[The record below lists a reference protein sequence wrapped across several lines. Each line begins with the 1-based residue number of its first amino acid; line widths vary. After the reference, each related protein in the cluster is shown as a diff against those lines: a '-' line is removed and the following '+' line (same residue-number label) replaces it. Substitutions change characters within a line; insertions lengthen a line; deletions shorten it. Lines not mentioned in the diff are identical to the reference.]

1 MNRLAVFVGA
11 ATLSCL
17 IILPLHAENMT
28 LDQSINIAL
37 QQNLGIKQAD
47 EYIAIAKARIGESRA
62 AFLPGLSMTYGITRL
77 NAEPTMFFPGMGP
90 LISPSIITLGT
101 RDNYALGL
109 DAKQPIFAG
118 GAIYYSYKASKTG
131 QDVASYEKTSQIND
145 VTEQTKSSYYNVLKA
160 TKMRDAAKSY
170 VDMLEA
176 HMKTA
181 QAFYDVKIAPLNDLL
196 RAEVELA
203 TGQRALLTA
212 ENNLKMAESQFN
224 IILRRDINEKV
235 ILADNLCLFKFNEQ
249 LEPCINRALDSR
261 PEVLSARYRKDQ
273 SESILKV
280 AKSEY
285 LPSINA
291 LGHAERAGD
300 TLNING
306 SDYKDRDSWYISAVA
321 TWNFWEWGKTKS
333 KVDASK
339 ARLNQ
344 SDIAIAQIEDRVR
357 LETKKAWLDLEDS
370 SKQVEVAFTAI
381 KRAEENYRVSA
392 ERYRER
398 LGTGTEVLDAEALLT
413 RTRSD
418 YAAALGD
425 NAIALARLEKAM
437 GTKIDPSSLTTGGVK

>member
-1 MNRLAVFVGA
+1 MNRLAFIIGA
-11 ATLSCL
+11 AILSCL
-17 IILPLHAENMT
+17 IISPLLAENMS
-28 LDQSINIAL
+28 LDQSINISL

-47 EYIAIAKARIGESRA
+47 QEIVIAKARIAESRS
-62 AFLPGLSMTYGITRL
+62 AFLPGLSMTYGVTRL
-77 NAEPTMFFPGMGP
+77 NEEPTMFFPGMGP
-90 LISPSIITLGT
+90 LISPSIITVGT
-101 RDNYALGL
+101 RDNYALGF

-131 QDVASYEKTSQIND
+131 QDVASYEKTAQIND
-145 VTEQTKSSYYNVLKA
+145 VTEQTKTAYYNVLKA
-160 TKMRDAAKSY
+160 ARMRDAAKSY

-203 TGQRALLTA
+203 SGQRALLTA

-224 IILRRDINEKV
+224 IILRRDINQKV
-235 ILADNLCLFKFNEQ
+235 MLADNLSILKYNEQ
-249 LEPCINRALDSR
+249 LEPCISRALDSR
-261 PEVLSARYRKDQ
+261 PEILSARYRKDQ
-273 SESILKV
+273 SGSILKV

-285 LPSINA
+285 LPNISA
-291 LGHAERAGD
+291 LGHAERAGSD
-300 TLNING
+300 WSING

-333 KVDASK
+333 RVDSSK

-413 RTRSD
+413 RARSD

-437 GTKIDPSSLTTGGVK
+437 GVRIDSSSLTTGGVK